1 MFNNGAVEYY
11 MTKTKVHKRAFT
23 QVGGFDGIYSVAV
36 SPCRTSINLMNQRW
50 EADGM
55 RFNEQGRK
63 NERTMMHE
71 NRHGHDTGIES
82 QIPVV

>member
-1 MFNNGAVEYY
+1 MFDTGVDEYY
-11 MTKTKVHKRAFT
+11 MTKTKFIKERLLRLEASMAFT
-23 QVGGFDGIYSVAV
+23 VLQ
-36 SPCRTSINLMNQRW
+36 SPLAGCRSNFMDQRW

-71 NRHGHDTGIES
+71 IRHGHDTGIES
-82 QIPVV
+82 QIPAV